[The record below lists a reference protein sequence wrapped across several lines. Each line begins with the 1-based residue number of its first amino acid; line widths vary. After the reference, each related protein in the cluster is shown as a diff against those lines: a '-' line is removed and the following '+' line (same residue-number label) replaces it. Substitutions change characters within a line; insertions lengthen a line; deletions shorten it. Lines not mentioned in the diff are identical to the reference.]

1 MLFPTF
7 ISSPICFLP
16 FFLFSCF
23 SASQFPSSVSLKTS
37 YFLLLFCMYA
47 CFPVTWFPMLR
58 SPILWKR
65 PACLPH
71 CWHPVAVGISLQQ
84 LCRRFSC
91 SCCARLI
98 RVTSV
103 SAPFSLVELYLLTN
117 KLLLGNMAYFF
128 LSKKLNA
135 LCYIMIYNIY
145 IVISPTY
152 SVPLLCSCVAAASNE
167 NQE

>member
-1 MLFPTF
+1 MMLFPNF
-7 ISSPICFLP
+7 VSSPICFLP

-23 SASQFPSSVSLKTS
+23 SASQFPSSVSLRTS
-37 YFLLLFCMYA
+37 YFLLLFRMYA
-47 CFPVTWFPMLR
+47 CFPVTWFPVLR

-71 CWHPVAVGISLQQ
+71 HWHPVAVGISLQQ
-84 LCRRFSC
+84 LCRRFPC

-135 LCYIMIYNIY
+135 LCYLPQFTLWYTVFILLL
-145 IVISPTY
+145 VQHTVSPF
-152 SVPLLCSCVAAASNE
+152 CVAA
-167 NQE
+167 

>member
-1 MLFPTF
+1 MLFPNF

-16 FFLFSCF
+16 LFLFSCF
-23 SASQFPSSVSLKTS
+23 FASQFPSSVSLKTS

-58 SPILWKR
+58 SSILWKC

-71 CWHPVAVGISLQQ
+71 HWHPVAVDISLQQ
-84 LCRRFSC
+84 LCRRFLC
-91 SCCARLI
+91 ICCARLI

-103 SAPFSLVELYLLTN
+103 SAPFSLVELYFLPN
-117 KLLLGNMAYFF
+117 KLLLGNIAYFF

-135 LCYIMIYNIY
+135 LCYLPQFTLWYTIFILLL
-145 IVISPTY
+145 VQLTVSPF
-152 SVPLLCSCVAAASNE
+152 CVAV
-167 NQE
+167 